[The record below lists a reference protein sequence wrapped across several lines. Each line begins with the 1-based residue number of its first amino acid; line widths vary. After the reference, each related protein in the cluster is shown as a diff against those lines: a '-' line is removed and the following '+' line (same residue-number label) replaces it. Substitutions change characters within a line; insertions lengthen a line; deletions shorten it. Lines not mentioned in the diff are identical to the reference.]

1 MLTLYLSLLSTEAE
15 RSRFEEVYSQ
25 CRKQMIV
32 IATSI
37 LKNEADAEDVV
48 HDVFLFDSLI
58 SYGYSGKIR

>member
-1 MLTLYLSLLSTEAE
+1 MLTLYLSLISTEAE

-25 CRKQMIV
+25 YRKQMIV

-48 HDVFLFDSLI
+48 HDVF
-58 SYGYSGKIR
+58 IR

>member
-1 MLTLYLSLLSTEAE
+1 MLTLYLSLIGTEAE

-37 LKNEADAEDVV
+37 LKNEDDAEDVV
-48 HDVFLFDSLI
+48 HDVF
-58 SYGYSGKIR
+58 IR